1 MIRWIALVS
10 CLVSSTI
17 ARADDDPLYLCKAS
31 PANAQLSVTF
41 KPETE
46 LKDLIT
52 WTMGFQCR
60 NVVVAADVVKHAPKV
75 TLIAPKKLTP
85 KQALDLFV
93 DAVES
98 IGLVAT
104 VKADTIVIKP
114 GPTGWRGC
122 SDVAQVNTLPNPYE
136 SDENEKLWAT
146 IKKIDDTHFE
156 VPRAVADKV
165 FADPNLPKGARV
177 VPAMKD
183 GKPEGL
189 KLYAIRP
196 SSLLAHVGLT
206 NGDTLV
212 SVNGLPLLSADHGLE
227 VYKKLKTE
235 KRFEVQLVRR
245 GKPLTLVITVK

>member
-1 MIRWIALVS
+1 MTRWIALVS

-17 ARADDDPLYLCKAS
+17 ARADDDPLYICKPS

-60 NVVVAADVVKHAPKV
+60 NVVVAADVLKHAPKV
-75 TLIAPKKLTP
+75 TLLAPKKLTP

-104 VKADTIVIKP
+104 IKPDTIVIKP

-122 SDVAQVNTLPNPYE
+122 SDVAVNTLPNPYDT
-136 SDENEKLWAT
+136 DENKALWAT
-146 IKKIDDTHFE
+146 VKELDPTRYE
-156 VPRAVADKV
+156 VPRIAADKIL
-165 FADPNLPKGARV
+165 ADPDLLARGGRI
-177 VPAMKD
+177 VPSLLD
-183 GKPEGL
+183 GKPQGF
-189 KLYAIRP
+189 KLYAVRP
-196 SSLLAHVGLT
+196 ESLLAKLGFH
-206 NGDTLV
+206 NGDTLL
-212 SVNGLPLLSADHGLE
+212 SVNGITLAGATSLDPF
-227 VYKKLKTE
+227 KKLKSD
-235 KRFEVQLVRR
+235 KRFEIQLLRR
-245 GKPLTLVITVK
+245 GKPVAHIITIK